1 MNGELMPLYL
11 VRWPGLEASIVRADD
26 EDHLTDILDEV
37 ASPTEASW
45 TEYDGALWI
54 DVSPGLEAR
63 REEGDG
69 EMWTVRGAEKVAD
82 QPWLGAVMQ
91 DGDSETAAE
100 MMAAIFEGAFPN
112 LAKVIEEAE
121 EEKLD
126 PKKVR
131 AAAMR
136 DLAEHEPSGVLPGSL
151 LALEEEEEEEGR
163 GRNGGG

>member
-1 MNGELMPLYL
+1 MPLYL

-45 TEYDGALWI
+45 TVYDGPLWI

-69 EMWTVRGAEKVAD
+69 EKWTVGGADKVAE

-100 MMAAIFEGAFPN
+100 MMEAIFEGAFPN

-126 PKKVR
+126 PKKIR
-131 AAAMR
+131 SAAMR
-136 DLAEHEPSGVLPGSL
+136 DLAEHAPSGVLPGGL
-151 LALEEEEEEEGR
+151 RALEDEEGHGP